1 VITRSTTQNLTVV
14 LCALALFVAQTFGQR
29 GIYLCVCGG
38 SPVPTPASHC
48 HGPHGAN
55 CHSED
60 EGTGAVHSEDD
71 SGPRQ
76 DHEVVKQNVQSRPVE
91 VAPQLIAPQVLLGVL
106 PLVQVSFASKEKTL
120 TVSDATAFAHS
131 PPFAATVA
139 RTVVLL
145 I

>member
-1 VITRSTTQNLTVV
+1 
-14 LCALALFVAQTFGQR
+14 
-29 GIYLCVCGG
+29 
-38 SPVPTPASHC
+38 
-48 HGPHGAN
+48 
-55 CHSED
+55 
-60 EGTGAVHSEDD
+60 VHSEDD